1 MLGKLNQLRSG
12 GMGLQDA
19 VRESLAGKLL
29 KPKMYQSLKE
39 LISLI
44 DEISGLDP
52 RSALKTV
59 IEKTAYMEYLR
70 EYSKGDER
78 IYTERKENIEQLIYT
93 ASLKSDLLEYL
104 EEASLVK
111 EDKKEGEEEK
121 RSGVSLSTIHSAK
134 GLEFSVVFVVGCE
147 ENLFPHYR
155 SLQSDNP
162 WEIEEERRL
171 MYVGVTRSK
180 QYLFITS
187 SDFRRGQ
194 FNPTS
199 RFVEEI
205 LENLS

>member
-1 MLGKLNQLRSG
+1 
-12 GMGLQDA
+12 
-19 VRESLAGKLL
+19 
-29 KPKMYQSLKE
+29 
-39 LISLI
+39 
-44 DEISGLDP
+44 
-52 RSALKTV
+52 
-59 IEKTAYMEYLR
+59 MEYLR

-78 IYTERKENIEQLIYT
+78 IFTERKENIEQLIYT

-121 RSGVSLSTIHSAK
+121 NSGVSLSTIHSAK